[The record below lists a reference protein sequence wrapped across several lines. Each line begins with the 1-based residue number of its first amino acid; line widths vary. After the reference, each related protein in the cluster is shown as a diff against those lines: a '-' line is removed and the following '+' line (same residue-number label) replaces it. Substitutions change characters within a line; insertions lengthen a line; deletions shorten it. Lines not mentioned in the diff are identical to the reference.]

1 MFLNIITPCSRPE
14 NLHKISQSINIPKE
28 NYRWIIVC
36 DMDELPDSGMI
47 PDNCEIHLHR
57 NPKGSWGHSQRNF
70 GIDLITEGYVYCN
83 DDDTIIHPNLWEN
96 IKDLNEDFISFK
108 QEDKNGEIRLNG
120 DSIRINFIDSHNFM
134 VSRQTIGDSK
144 WLIDSYAADGHFAME
159 CYDKSLTKKYV
170 PLVLSTYNSL
180 R

>member
-1 MFLNIITPCSRPE
+1 MKFIYIETQKVVGVT
-14 NLHKISQSINIPKE
+14 HKE
-28 NYRWIIVC
+28 
-36 DMDELPDSGMI
+36 
-47 PDNCEIHLHR
+47 
-57 NPKGSWGHSQRNF
+57 
-70 GIDLITEGYVYCN
+70 IDLITDGHVYCN

-108 QEDKNGEIRLNG
+108 QEIPNGEIRLNG
-120 DSIRINFIDSHNFM
+120 DSVRVNYIDSHNFM

-144 WLIDSYAADGHFAME
+144 WLIDSYAADGYFAIE
-159 CYDKSLTKKYV
+159 CYGKSLTKKYV